1 MTLFRLIA
9 HLPVASLAILAAI
22 AGLAMAGCSPSSNAA
37 ANSAGVDLDA
47 ASSALA
53 QSSSP
58 SQAGNVLAAGSGES
72 SATTGAASSAAPTGD

>member
-22 AGLAMAGCSPSSNAA
+22 AGLAMAGCSPSTNAA

-58 SQAGNVLAAGSGES
+58 SQAGNVLAGSGES

>member
-58 SQAGNVLAAGSGES
+58 SQAGNVLAGSGKS